1 MAKYDLRE
9 GPCATAYLY
18 TALQTVGPETR
29 GSIIV
34 PADCHS
40 IKEIWGSYHISTGTD
55 IKGAVVAV
63 KLQGAGVAGVGVY
76 ETLLGGYTNGTKT
89 TSGGQVQEF
98 KSLVIKTNLAVNP
111 GQELWIYGN
120 QVTTAVAGTVEVQV
134 GLVFDTG
141 QGDKRFSF
149 IRFNDCGTLDTKT
162 GLTLDAEGNTKG
174 NIVVQAG
181 MNHIVS
187 MIPALGGIALATATG
202 GTAFARL
209 EGGLIDGNMQF
220 AVGGS
225 AALITTTG
233 FGAGY
238 FLTEQIVTD
247 ITLAPGGQVSVFGVQ
262 SGVDWGT
269 PCIGVAFEVM

>member
-34 PADCHS
+34 PAGCHS
-40 IKEIWGSYHISTGTD
+40 IKEIWGSYHISTQTNA
-55 IKGAVVAV
+55 KGALVAV

-76 ETLLGGYTNGTKT
+76 ETLLGGFTNGTIT

-98 KSLVIKTNLAVNP
+98 KSLIIKTNLAVNP
-111 GQELWIYGN
+111 GQELWVYGN
-120 QVTTAVAGTVEVQV
+120 QVTSSDAGTVEVQI
-134 GLVFDTG
+134 GLTFDQG

-149 IRFNDCGTLDTKT
+149 IRFNDCAALDTKT

-187 MIPALGGIALATATG
+187 MIPALGGVIASTTTG
-202 GTAFARL
+202 GTAFIRL

-220 AVGGS
+220 GVGGS
-225 AALITTTG
+225 GELITTTG
-233 FGAGY
+233 LGAGY
-238 FLTEQIVTD
+238 FLTEQIPTD
-247 ITLAPGGQVSVFGVQ
+247 ITLTSGGQVSVFGIQ
-262 SGVDWGT
+262 DGVDWGT
-269 PCIGVAFEVM
+269 PAIGLAIEVM